1 MNLDKSQLDFCNSKA
16 EYIRLLAPAG
26 SGKTLSLLWRCKSLF
41 ESSKTEKPKFLIF
54 TFTRVAKDE
63 LSYRLQT
70 DTDFTEI
77 KNLVKID
84 TLNQWG
90 FNYLKSIEKGLS
102 LKANKK
108 DRFFLVKNMLRPIWS
123 NSGYKEIFEKKQNKY
138 NDILNIFDSL
148 KSLGFN
154 HTIDDESII
163 NHTNDQLAWI
173 RENQVDRY
181 FNSAIKKDENGYYVH
196 QATGECEEKVYFPY
210 EDTAVF
216 VVDIIMKGPDISLIL
231 NTTDRTSLEEGE
243 LVMASDNLY
252 LLTPDHRIKF
262 SSHALVKISKFI
274 EEKNEKF
281 SILINEKTYLIR
293 SSGKDS

>member
-1 MNLDKSQLDFCNSKA
+1 MGLH
-16 EYIRLLAPAG
+16 RV
-26 SGKTLSLLWRCKSLF
+26 
-41 ESSKTEKPKFLIF
+41 SSV
-54 TFTRVAKDE
+54 R
-63 LSYRLQT
+63 
-70 DTDFTEI
+70 
-77 KNLVKID
+77 
-84 TLNQWG
+84 
-90 FNYLKSIEKGLS
+90 
-102 LKANKK
+102 KK
-108 DRFFLVKNMLRPIWS
+108 EKNM
-123 NSGYKEIFEKKQNKY
+123 KETE
-138 NDILNIFDSL
+138 
-148 KSLGFN
+148 
-154 HTIDDESII
+154 
-163 NHTNDQLAWI
+163 
-173 RENQVDRY
+173 RENRKLIIISKEEAVFRMDKNGAWHNQHGKFEHPRIIRY